1 MDDSEIEA
9 IRQRKVA
16 EMQKQQQQGAQ
27 AEEAAQ
33 QREQQKQ
40 SILRQLLTVDARDRL
55 ANLRMAYPDIA
66 ESVEYQLIQLSQ
78 SGRLQGQIND
88 DMLRD
93 ILKQMTP
100 QQRDIKIERK

>member
-9 IRQRKVA
+9 IRQKRMA
-16 EMQKQQQQGAQ
+16 EMQRQQQSSAQ

-40 SILRQLLTVDARDRL
+40 SILRQLLTVDARERL
-55 ANLRMAYPDIA
+55 ANVRMAYPDVA
-66 ESVEYQLIQLSQ
+66 ESVEYQLIQLAQ

-88 DMLRD
+88 NMLRD
-93 ILKQMTP
+93 ILRQMTP